1 MNYKLALILSTA
13 LQGGV
18 LAKHPHFTDMA
29 AARQYVADFRNEA
42 WGVCSNQDQTCREP
56 DVEIANE
63 SCHRPGEAVVFEDRL
78 IVRPEPPPIDP
89 AVFVFC
95 PTSKPVHV
103 KALTRCRGQCD
114 SYGGRCKTPFMGQEA
129 ACSNLSQVHFGTYIP
144 TRP

>member
-1 MNYKLALILSTA
+1 MNYKLALLLSTA

-42 WGVCSNQDQTCREP
+42 WGVCSNQDQTCRQP

-63 SCHRPGEAVVFEDRL
+63 SCHRPGEAVVFEDRY
-78 IVRPEPPPIDP
+78 I
-89 AVFVFC
+89 
-95 PTSKPVHV
+95 TSPCSNHHP
-103 KALTRCRGQCD
+103 CD

-144 TRP
+144 TRT